1 MGTVHRLAS
10 HTKHQPNTHRMK
22 AFVAAVATLAASAN
36 SEVLVNPYLGGL
48 AHPGLAHP
56 GLAHPG
62 FAHPGLAYAGVP
74 VATVEAPATIAAAP
88 AAIAPLPVA
97 PLTQQ
102 FHSQDE
108 FGNTGY
114 GYTNIN
120 SAKHEIGHPLVGV
133 SGGYSF
139 VDANNELQTVSY
151 VADGRGFQVKATN
164 LPTFNPE
171 PLVAPTFN
179 PELPVAPVDT
189 AEVAAAKA
197 DHAAAHAEINAREKR
212 STPASTEVLEIKPLE
227 VKALPLTYGTY
238 GPFAGAVAPF
248 AGAYAA
254 GYAPLTGAF
263 GPHYLGAPVAPLSY
277 KAPLLAPAAAPL
289 KAVVAAVPG
298 AAEATLTKI
307 KLTPGHAIAYKVE

>member
-10 HTKHQPNTHRMK
+10 HTKQQPNTLRMK

-36 SEVLVNPYLGGL
+36 SQVLVNPYHGGL
-48 AHPGLAHP
+48 I
-56 GLAHPG
+56 
-62 FAHPGLAYAGVP
+62 HPGLAYAGVP

-88 AAIAPLPVA
+88 AAIAPLPIA

-120 SAKHEIGHPLVGV
+120 SAKHEVGHPLVGV

-164 LPTFNPE
+164 LP
-171 PLVAPTFN
+171 VAPTFN

-197 DHAAAHAEINAREKR
+197 DHAAAHAEVNAREKR

-248 AGAYAA
+248 AGAYAG

-263 GPHYLGAPVAPLSY
+263 APHSLGAPVAPLGY

-289 KAVVAAVPG
+289 KAVVAAAPG

-307 KLTPGHAIAYKVE
+307 KLTPGHGIAYKVE

>member
-1 MGTVHRLAS
+1 MG
-10 HTKHQPNTHRMK
+10 
-22 AFVAAVATLAASAN
+22 
-36 SEVLVNPYLGGL
+36 
-48 AHPGLAHP
+48 
-56 GLAHPG
+56 
-62 FAHPGLAYAGVP
+62 
-74 VATVEAPATIAAAP
+74 
-88 AAIAPLPVA
+88 IAPLPVA

-120 SAKHEIGHPLVGV
+120 SAKHEVGHPLVGV

-151 VADGRGFQVKATN
+151 IADGRGFQVKATN
-164 LPTFNPE
+164 LP
-171 PLVAPTFN
+171 VAPTFN

-238 GPFAGAVAPF
+238 GPFAG
-248 AGAYAA
+248 GD
-254 GYAPLTGAF
+254 APLTGAF
-263 GPHYLGAPVAPLSY
+263 APHYLALGY

-307 KLTPGHAIAYKVE
+307 KLTPGHAIAYKVEQISI

>member
-1 MGTVHRLAS
+1 M
-10 HTKHQPNTHRMK
+10 
-22 AFVAAVATLAASAN
+22 AASAN
-36 SEVLVNPYLGGL
+36 SQVLVNPYFGGL
-48 AHPGLAHP
+48 VHPGL
-56 GLAHPG
+56 G
-62 FAHPGLAYAGVP
+62 YAGVP
-74 VATVEAPATIAAAP
+74 VATVEAPATIAAGP

-120 SAKHEIGHPLVGV
+120 SAKHEVGHPLVGV

-164 LPTFNPE
+164 LP
-171 PLVAPTFN
+171 VAPTFN

-248 AGAYAA
+248 AGAYAG
-254 GYAPLTGAF
+254 GYALNGAF
-263 GPHYLGAPVAPLSY
+263 APHYLGAPVAPLGY

-289 KAVVAAVPG
+289 KAVVAAAPG

-307 KLTPGHAIAYKVE
+307 KLTPGHAIAYIID

>member
-1 MGTVHRLAS
+1 MGTTVHRLAS
-10 HTKHQPNTHRMK
+10 HTKQQPNTLRMK

-36 SEVLVNPYLGGL
+36 SQVLVNPYHGGL
-48 AHPGLAHP
+48 I
-56 GLAHPG
+56 
-62 FAHPGLAYAGVP
+62 HPGLAYAGVP

-88 AAIAPLPVA
+88 AAIAPLPIA

-120 SAKHEIGHPLVGV
+120 SAKHEVGHPLVGV
-133 SGGYSF
+133 SGGYFF

-164 LPTFNPE
+164 LP
-171 PLVAPTFN
+171 VAPTFN

-197 DHAAAHAEINAREKR
+197 DHAATHAEINAREKR

-248 AGAYAA
+248 AGAYAG
-254 GYAPLTGAF
+254 GYALNGAF
-263 GPHYLGAPVAPLSY
+263 APHYLGAPVAPLGY

-307 KLTPGHAIAYKVE
+307 KLTPGHASAYKVE

>member
-1 MGTVHRLAS
+1 MGTTVHRLAS
-10 HTKHQPNTHRMK
+10 HTKQQPNTLRMK

-36 SEVLVNPYLGGL
+36 SQVLVNPYHGGL
-48 AHPGLAHP
+48 I
-56 GLAHPG
+56 
-62 FAHPGLAYAGVP
+62 HPGLAYAGVP
-74 VATVEAPATIAAAP
+74 VATAEAP
-88 AAIAPLPVA
+88 AAIAPLPIA

-120 SAKHEIGHPLVGV
+120 SAKHEVGHPLVGV
-133 SGGYSF
+133 SGGYTF
-139 VDANNELQTVSY
+139 LDANNELQTVSY
-151 VADGRGFQVKATN
+151 IADGRGFQVKATN
-164 LPTFNPE
+164 LP
-171 PLVAPTFN
+171 VAPTFN

-248 AGAYAA
+248 AGAYAG
-254 GYAPLTGAF
+254 GYALNGAF
-263 GPHYLGAPVAPLSY
+263 APHYLGAPVAPLGY

>member
-1 MGTVHRLAS
+1 MGRTLNI
-10 HTKHQPNTHRMK
+10 QPNTLRMK

-36 SEVLVNPYLGGL
+36 SQVLLNPYHGGL
-48 AHPGLAHP
+48 V
-56 GLAHPG
+56 
-62 FAHPGLAYAGVP
+62 HPGLAYAGVP
-74 VATVEAPATIAAAP
+74 VTTVEAPATIAAAAP

-120 SAKHEIGHPLVGV
+120 SAKHEVGHPLVGV

-164 LPTFNPE
+164 LPVAPTFNPE

-238 GPFAGAVAPF
+238 GPFAGAIAPF
-248 AGAYAA
+248 AGAYA
-254 GYAPLTGAF
+254 
-263 GPHYLGAPVAPLSY
+263 
-277 KAPLLAPAAAPL
+277 
-289 KAVVAAVPG
+289 
-298 AAEATLTKI
+298 
-307 KLTPGHAIAYKVE
+307 

>member
-1 MGTVHRLAS
+1 MGTTVHRLAS
-10 HTKHQPNTHRMK
+10 HTKQQPNTLRMK

-36 SEVLVNPYLGGL
+36 SQVLVNPYHGGL
-48 AHPGLAHP
+48 I
-56 GLAHPG
+56 
-62 FAHPGLAYAGVP
+62 HPGLAYAGVP
-74 VATVEAPATIAAAP
+74 VATAAAP
-88 AAIAPLPVA
+88 AAIAPLPIA

-120 SAKHEIGHPLVGV
+120 SAKHEVGHPLVGV

-151 VADGRGFQVKATN
+151 IADGRGFQVKATN
-164 LPTFNPE
+164 LPVAPTFNPE

-238 GPFAGAVAPF
+238 GPFAGAVAPL
-248 AGAYAA
+248 AGAYAG
-254 GYAPLTGAF
+254 GYAPLSGAF
-263 GPHYLGAPVAPLSY
+263 APHYLGAPVAPLGY
-277 KAPLLAPAAAPL
+277 KAPFLAPAAAPL
-289 KAVVAAVPG
+289 KAVVAAAPG

>member
-56 GLAHPG
+56 GLA
-62 FAHPGLAYAGVP
+62 YAGVP
-74 VATVEAPATIAAAP
+74 VTTVEAPATIAAAP
-88 AAIAPLPVA
+88 AAAIAPLPVA

-120 SAKHEIGHPLVGV
+120 SA
-133 SGGYSF
+133 
-139 VDANNELQTVSY
+139 NNELQTVSY
-151 VADGRGFQVKATN
+151 IADGRGFQVKATN
-164 LPTFNPE
+164 LPVAPTFNPE

-238 GPFAGAVAPF
+238 GPFAG
-248 AGAYAA
+248 
-254 GYAPLTGAF
+254 
-263 GPHYLGAPVAPLSY
+263 
-277 KAPLLAPAAAPL
+277 
-289 KAVVAAVPG
+289 
-298 AAEATLTKI
+298 
-307 KLTPGHAIAYKVE
+307 

>member
-62 FAHPGLAYAGVP
+62 LAHPVLAYAGVP
-74 VATVEAPATIAAAP
+74 VTTVEAPATIAAAP
-88 AAIAPLPVA
+88 AAAIAPLPVA

-120 SAKHEIGHPLVGV
+120 SAKHEVGHPLVGV
-133 SGGYSF
+133 SGGYTF
-139 VDANNELQTVSY
+139 LDANNELQTVSY
-151 VADGRGFQVKATN
+151 IADGRGFQVKATN
-164 LPTFNPE
+164 LP
-171 PLVAPTFN
+171 VAPTFN

-197 DHAAAHAEINAREKR
+197 DHAAAHVEINAREKR

-238 GPFAGAVAPF
+238 GPYAG
-248 AGAYAA
+248 
-254 GYAPLTGAF
+254 GYALNGAF
-263 GPHYLGAPVAPLSY
+263 APHFLGTPVAPLGY

>member
-1 MGTVHRLAS
+1 MGTSQYIVELRTLNIKS
-10 HTKHQPNTHRMK
+10 NTLRMK

-36 SEVLVNPYLGGL
+36 SQVLVNPYFGGL
-48 AHPGLAHP
+48 VHPGL
-56 GLAHPG
+56 G
-62 FAHPGLAYAGVP
+62 YAGVP

-88 AAIAPLPVA
+88 AAAIAPLPVA

-120 SAKHEIGHPLVGV
+120 SAKHEVGHPLVGV

-151 VADGRGFQVKATN
+151 IADGRGFQVKATN
-164 LPTFNPE
+164 
-171 PLVAPTFN
+171 
-179 PELPVAPVDT
+179 LPVAPVDT

-248 AGAYAA
+248 AGAYAG
-254 GYAPLTGAF
+254 GYALNGAF
-263 GPHYLGAPVAPLSY
+263 APHFLGAPVAPLGY

-307 KLTPGHAIAYKVE
+307 KLTPGHAIAYRID

>member
-1 MGTVHRLAS
+1 MGRTLNI
-10 HTKHQPNTHRMK
+10 QPNTLRMK

-36 SEVLVNPYLGGL
+36 SQVLLNPYHGGL
-48 AHPGLAHP
+48 V
-56 GLAHPG
+56 
-62 FAHPGLAYAGVP
+62 HPGLAYAGVP
-74 VATVEAPATIAAAP
+74 ITTVEAPATIAAGP

-120 SAKHEIGHPLVGV
+120 SAKHEVGHPLVGV

-164 LPTFNPE
+164 LP
-171 PLVAPTFN
+171 VAPTFN

-238 GPFAGAVAPF
+238 SPFAGAVAPF
-248 AGAYAA
+248 AGAYAG

-263 GPHYLGAPVAPLSY
+263 APHYLGAPVAPLGY

>member
-10 HTKHQPNTHRMK
+10 HTKHQPNTLRMK

-62 FAHPGLAYAGVP
+62 LAHPGLAYAGVP
-74 VATVEAPATIAAAP
+74 VATVEAPATIT

-120 SAKHEIGHPLVGV
+120 SAKHEVGHPLVGV

-139 VDANNELQTVSY
+139 LDANNELQTVSY
-151 VADGRGFQVKATN
+151 
-164 LPTFNPE
+164 
-171 PLVAPTFN
+171 
-179 PELPVAPVDT
+179 
-189 AEVAAAKA
+189 
-197 DHAAAHAEINAREKR
+197 
-212 STPASTEVLEIKPLE
+212 
-227 VKALPLTYGTY
+227 
-238 GPFAGAVAPF
+238 
-248 AGAYAA
+248 
-254 GYAPLTGAF
+254 
-263 GPHYLGAPVAPLSY
+263 
-277 KAPLLAPAAAPL
+277 
-289 KAVVAAVPG
+289 
-298 AAEATLTKI
+298 
-307 KLTPGHAIAYKVE
+307 

>member
-1 MGTVHRLAS
+1 
-10 HTKHQPNTHRMK
+10 MK

-36 SEVLVNPYLGGL
+36 SQVLVNPYHGGL
-48 AHPGLAHP
+48 V
-56 GLAHPG
+56 HPG
-62 FAHPGLAYAGVP
+62 FAYAGVP
-74 VATVEAPATIAAAP
+74 VATVKAPATIAAAP
-88 AAIAPLPVA
+88 AAAIAPLPVA

-120 SAKHEIGHPLVGV
+120 SAKHEVGHPLVGV

-151 VADGRGFQVKATN
+151 IADGRGFQVKATN
-164 LPTFNPE
+164 LPVAPTFNPE

-263 GPHYLGAPVAPLSY
+263 APHYLGAPVAPLGY
-277 KAPLLAPAAAPL
+277 KAPFLAPAAAPL